1 MKVMA
6 SHMQVGIGIIQSII
20 LINRILIT
28 VSLSLM
34 RSVYHMLWMIEN
46 TFRVEKTDLCMRP
59 IYVRTDNHIRGHF
72 MIGHLATLITRLIQ
86 FSMGENAISPERIQ
100 RVFQNCMLD
109 LPSSGVVHLHEISQK
124 LEYESFVDEKNIL
137 NYTLKETG
145 QDEVYNDFKL
155 IGKILSLS
163 LEKAYMRYEEFMR
176 AIRKVSIPLQAS

>member
-1 MKVMA
+1 
-6 SHMQVGIGIIQSII
+6 
-20 LINRILIT
+20 
-28 VSLSLM
+28 
-34 RSVYHMLWMIEN
+34 
-46 TFRVEKTDLCMRP
+46 
-59 IYVRTDNHIRGHF
+59 
-72 MIGHLATLITRLIQ
+72 
-86 FSMGENAISPERIQ
+86 MGENAISPERIQ